1 MGIFSLSYAAFV
13 AVGLFAYYL
22 IPQKAQWCVLL
33 ALSWGFYLTAGPRAM
48 GYLLFVTASTYAA
61 ALFLNKQNRF
71 LKSLGKEEREA
82 CAPAVKKKKRAAALL
97 LMLANFGLL
106 FFVKY
111 WDFTAASFQ
120 RLGISL
126 PSLGLLVPLGI
137 SYYMFQSVGY
147 VIDVY
152 RGKYDAQRNF
162 FRYALF
168 VSFFPQII
176 QGPIGRFD
184 ALAPQL
190 FAQRRFS
197 FENLKSGLQL
207 ALLGCLKKLVIA
219 DRAAVAV
226 EKIYGDH
233 QAYGGV
239 MIAIGVLFY
248 CIQLYC
254 DFSGGI
260 DIVRGVGRMF
270 GVELTENFRRPIFAQ
285 SLTDFW
291 RRWHISLGAWMKDYL
306 FYPISLSKPILK
318 FGKFSRKKIGGRLG
332 KILPTS
338 VATFLIYFVIGIWH
352 GSSWKYIAFGFYNGI
367 LITSGLLL
375 EPLFSRVREKLSLT
389 DGHRGM
395 KVFRTLRTCVLV
407 FIGRYITRAGSL
419 RTGVSMLWK
428 TVRHPIPSQ
437 FLQGGLFSLGL
448 TGGDLLVVGVGVLLL
463 LVAEFLEERGKS
475 LSERLD
481 EKPFWVQWI
490 TMALGLFVLL
500 LLGVFRGDYISAEF
514 IYQQF

>member
-1 MGIFSLSYAAFV
+1 MGIFSLSFAAFV
-13 AVGLFAYYL
+13 AGGLLLYYL

-33 ALSWGFYLTAGPRAM
+33 ALSWCFYLFAGLRAM
-48 GYLLFVTASTYAA
+48 GYLFFVTASTYAA
-61 ALFLNKQNRF
+61 GLFLQKQNRF
-71 LKSLGKEEREA
+71 LKGLSKEEREKRN
-82 CAPAVKKKKRAAALL
+82 PLVKKKKRAAACLL
-97 LMLANFGLL
+97 LLVNFGLL

-111 WDFTAASFQ
+111 WDFTAASLQ
-120 RLGISL
+120 RLGLSL

-152 RGKYDAQRNF
+152 RGKYEAQRNF

-190 FAQRRFS
+190 FSGRRFS
-197 FENLKSGLQL
+197 FDNLKAGLQL
-207 ALLGCLKKLVIA
+207 VLYGCLKKLVIA

-226 EKIYGDH
+226 DKIYGNH

-239 MIAIGVLFY
+239 MIVLGVLFY

-260 DIVRGVGRMF
+260 DIVRGVGKMF
-270 GVELTENFRRPIFAQ
+270 GVELAENFRRPIFAV

-306 FYPISLSKPILK
+306 FYPLSLSKPLLK
-318 FGKFSRKKIGGRLG
+318 VGKFSRKKIGGRFG

-367 LITSGLLL
+367 LITAGLLL
-375 EPLFSRVREKLSLT
+375 EPFFSRVRERLSIT
-389 DGHRGM
+389 DEHRGM
-395 KVFRTLRTCVLV
+395 KVFQILRTCVLV

-419 RTGVSMLWK
+419 RTGISMLWK

-437 FLQGGLFSLGL
+437 LLHGGLFSLGL
-448 TGGDLLVVGVGVLLL
+448 SGGDLLIIGIGVVVLLL
-463 LVAEFLEERGKS
+463 TEFLEERGKS
-475 LSERLD
+475 LFERLD
-481 EKPFWVQWI
+481 EKPFLIQWCV
-490 TMALGLFVLL
+490 MALGLFALL
-500 LLGVFRGDYISAEF
+500 FFGVFRGDYIAAEF